1 VKVKVVIQCAGRKVV
16 IQRAGRKDRSPGS
29 LRTSDGRRVY
39 FVAHPGEAEEREGQF
54 CARPDDL
61 SEDGRTWRERLL
73 SYNASPGANRLEL
86 LPAYRLYR
94 NDVYRSLEG
103 EERLDLFIL
112 SAGWGLIPATFLTPD
127 YNITFS
133 KNPKISPAFR
143 RHRSDVFHDWSMID
157 GGSSEPLVFL
167 GGKDYLPHF
176 VRLTDQYQ
184 GPRIV
189 VFNSI
194 TKPSHEGLTFVRY
207 KTRTRTNW
215 HYKAAKALLDG
226 TLRLPGIHGGL

>member
-1 VKVKVVIQCAGRKVV
+1 MKVVIQCAGTK
-16 IQRAGRKDRSPGS
+16 AKKKRSF
-29 LRTSDGRRVY
+29 RTSDGRWVK

-61 SEDGRTWRERLL
+61 SEDGSTWRERLL
-73 SYNASPGANRLEL
+73 SYNAAPGENPLKF

-94 NDVYRSLEG
+94 NDAYRSLEG

-133 KNPKISPAFR
+133 NNPKISPAFR
-143 RHRSDVFHDWSMID
+143 RRRSDVFHDWSMID
-157 GGSSEPLVFL
+157 DSSSEPLIFL

-184 GPRIV
+184 GRRIV

-207 KTRTRTNW
+207 KTSTRTNW

>member
-1 VKVKVVIQCAGRKVV
+1 MKVVIQCAGRKDPS
-16 IQRAGRKDRSPGS
+16 AGS
-29 LRTSDGRRVY
+29 LRTSDGRRVD

-73 SYNASPGANRLEL
+73 SYNAAPGANPLQL

-103 EERLDLFIL
+103 EGRLDLFIL
-112 SAGWGLIPATFLTPD
+112 SAGWGLIPATFLTPG

-133 KNPKISPAFR
+133 GSAGPAFR
-143 RHRSDVFHDWSMID
+143 RRRSDVFHDWSMID

-207 KTRTRTNW
+207 KTSTRTNW

-226 TLRLPGIHGGL
+226 TLRLPGVHGGL